1 MFRRKSEAPVIDQP
15 TLAKNG
21 GKGRPTP
28 SRKEQE
34 AANKARAKTPRSRR
48 ELAQSRSASSAQ
60 VREGMRRGD
69 ERFLMARDRGPVRRF
84 LRDWVDSRF
93 LVTET
98 IMPVII
104 VALVLGFVGSRQLA
118 TLGQIITFVVVAIV
132 VVNSIYVSLAL
143 RGELKRRFP
152 EEPTRGS
159 TYYAMMRSMML
170 RQLRNPKPQVKI
182 GQKLP
187 DSYR

>member
-1 MFRRKSEAPVIDQP
+1 MFRRKSEAPVVEQP
-15 TLAKNG
+15 TLTKPE

-28 SRKEQE
+28 TRKEQE
-34 AANKARAKTPRSRR
+34 AANKARAKARTRR
-48 ELAQSRSASSAQ
+48 EQAQGRAASGAQ
-60 VREGMRRGD
+60 MREGMRRGD

-104 VALVLGFVGSRQLA
+104 VALVLGFVGNRQLA
-118 TLGQIITFVVVAIV
+118 VLGQIVTFVVLAIV
-132 VVNSIYVSLAL
+132 VVNWAYVSIAL

-152 EEPTRGS
+152 GESTRGS

-170 RQLRNPKPQVKI
+170 RQLRNPKPQVKV

-187 DSYR
+187 ETYR